1 MVLLLCL
8 RNFENFNGV
17 ISSYHV
23 MNVVMNKKIDQ
34 KFFFSENFN
43 FAKIILHIF
52 VHINYEF
59 FKHTAYL
66 SHLFLRLSS

>member
-23 MNVVMNKKIDQ
+23 INVVINKKIDQ

-52 VHINYEF
+52 FHINYEC
-59 FKHTAYL
+59 FKHSAYL
-66 SHLFLRLSS
+66 SHLFLKKS